1 MSDAPGNAG
10 RRRMLWPRLGGR
22 LWQRPDFLKLWASQS
37 VSRLGTV
44 VTALALPTIAI
55 QQLGAGPVEVGF
67 LAALQAL
74 PFPILGIPSGVIAD
88 RLPRR
93 PIMIVSDLGR
103 LAALASVPLAYLGP
117 GLSMAHLYLVALI
130 IGIFT
135 PFSAVA
141 SQAYLKGLLD
151 RDDLTEGNAKLE
163 ISNSTANVA
172 GRALAGALIHW
183 IQAPLAIVVD
193 AISYLISA
201 LLVLAIRRP
210 EPITSRSRQQGR
222 ASFRRDAWDG
232 LAATFCDGTIRLIA
246 ASSATV
252 NLGLSI
258 VNTVYLLYAYEVL
271 GLNAAEVGLVLAAG
285 GAGSVL
291 GAMAVYPVSRR
302 IGEGPA
308 MASAVLVGFASYLL
322 LPLAQTGPV
331 AAAGL
336 VVPLL
341 GVASFVVSVC
351 LPIYFVNTITVR
363 QATVAD
369 HLQGRVVGTIRTVVI
384 ACTPIGALIGGALGQ
399 YLGVVATLLIGAAV
413 GALAL
418 GWIAAGP
425 IRLTSVRRT
434 EAAFIRTA

>member
-1 MSDAPGNAG
+1 M
-10 RRRMLWPRLGGR
+10 GR
-22 LWQRPDFLKLWASQS
+22 LWHHPDFLKLWASQS

-44 VTALALPTIAI
+44 VTTLALPTIAI
-55 QQLGAGPVEVGF
+55 QQLEAGPVEVGL

-93 PIMIVSDLGR
+93 PIMVVSDLGR
-103 LAALASVPLAYLGP
+103 LVALASIPLAYLSV
-117 GLSMAHLYLVALI
+117 GLSMGHLYLVALA

-135 PFSAVA
+135 PFSTVA

-151 RDDLTEGNAKLE
+151 RADLTEGNAKLE

-172 GRALAGALIHW
+172 GRALAGTLIYW
-183 IQAPLAIVVD
+183 IQAPLAITVD
-193 AISYLISA
+193 AVSYLVSA

-210 EPITSRSRQQGR
+210 EPAMAAPGRQAR
-222 ASFRRDAWDG
+222 ISFWRDAWDG
-232 LAATFCDGTIRLIA
+232 LVATFGDRTIRLIA

-252 NLGLSI
+252 NLGISI

-271 GLNAAEVGLVLAAG
+271 GLNAAEVGLILAAG
-285 GAGSVL
+285 GVGSVL
-291 GAMAVYPVSRR
+291 GAVAVYPVSTR

-308 MASAVLVGFASYLL
+308 MAAAVLIGFASYLL
-322 LPLAQTGPV
+322 LPLAQLGPV
-331 AAAGL
+331 AASGL

-341 GVASFVVSVC
+341 GLASFVLSVC

-363 QATVAD
+363 QATVPD

-384 ACTPIGALIGGALGQ
+384 ACTPIGAMIGGLLGQ
-399 YLGVVATLLIGAAV
+399 YLGLVSTLLIGAAV

-418 GWIAAGP
+418 AWIAAGP
-425 IRLTSVRRT
+425 IHLTSTRRT
-434 EAAFIRTA
+434 EVASAPLRT